1 MAEISATIK
10 INDAFSAP
18 LSKLAAG
25 LSKGQ
30 SGFSKLKSALSGDVF
45 QGASKSSNSMFKS
58 MTGGVVVGN
67 LISKG
72 MGLARSGISS
82 MLGELNEASTSWQTF
97 EGNMHQIGASNT
109 QIARAKSDMQKF
121 AQQTI
126 YSASDMSS
134 TYAQLAAVGT
144 KNTAKLVK
152 GFGGLAAASD
162 NPQQAMKTL
171 SEQATQMAAK
181 PKVQWQ
187 DFKLMLE
194 QTPAGISAVAK
205 TMGKSTTELIKN
217 IQDGKVK
224 TQDFLNAVAKTGTN
238 ANFSKMATQY
248 KTVGQAMDGLK
259 ETLANKLQPQF
270 DKVSQVGIKAV
281 SGITDKLANL
291 NWDALGNGI
300 LSAISKVQPIL
311 ANLGN
316 GFKQMFEG
324 FNSSGAGK
332 SIADMFGSI
341 ADAGKKLTSTLS
353 SGKGGN
359 SFFKQLGSLG
369 GGALSSVAQAISGVA
384 NAVGKMDPGSLMAL
398 ARAFIVLKGGLKGI
412 AIMAIV
418 KGLQQLNGL
427 SPGTIENIAS
437 ALTKLAYAFVILKA
451 VGKGMQ
457 MLKGI
462 HDAFSSLSSMKTP
475 KMATPEVPQAGGIA
489 QSAGAYLKLGAALL
503 MVGGA
508 VVLAAAGFKLLA
520 DAATQLA
527 SGGGAAIA
535 TFFGM
540 VAAIAALAAVVVLLG
555 PTMIGASVGF
565 LMFAAA
571 LLIIGAAIFVASAG
585 ITMLATQ
592 LPIISQYGLSASV
605 GLLALAGAV
614 AVFGVGA
621 LVAAVGVVVLGA
633 GLIVLAAGLMIAAVG
648 ALLFGVALT
657 LIAAM
662 SLVAGAGLM
671 IMAVAMV
678 MIAPMTLIAAVGMLM
693 LAVAMVMIAPMAMIA
708 AVGMLML
715 SMALILVG
723 PMAMVAAVGLIL
735 LSVALLL
742 IGPMSLIAAV
752 GLLLLGV
759 ALVLVMAMG
768 LVAAVGILLLG
779 VGLVLVSAMA
789 MVAAVGLLLMSVALM
804 MIMVTAMVSAVGLM
818 LLAVALMLVGPMAMV
833 AAVGLILLASASMML
848 AAGLVAVAAAAMMT
862 AAAIVAV
869 GAAVMT
875 MVSMFIMAGSMM
887 VSAITSAMSRVV
899 SAVSSGIQA
908 AVSAARGFAGALVGV
923 GRDLIQG
930 LINGITSMI
939 GAAVSA
945 VSKVA
950 SSVVSAAKG
959 LLHIGSPSRLFRQYG
974 RWVDQGLIIGLNK
987 DAGAAADASANMA
1000 QGVVDA
1006 ASGMHPTIGAPE
1018 MDQFNTGDLLAD
1030 GFDRAKDSAY
1040 DLIGAITGLN
1050 GRTANVGVLGSITGN
1065 QNFNEKSIDGSSLAT
1080 GSDAITPASI
1090 LSSNSS
1096 TNNTNNDQS
1105 VIIQS
1110 GAITIN
1116 SSGNPEQDADAL
1128 LDRLEEKIMEQAD
1141 KSLS

>member
-1 MAEISATIK
+1 MPEISATIRVV
-10 INDAFSAP
+10 DAFSNP
-18 LSKLAAG
+18 LDKLANG
-25 LSKGQ
+25 LSRAQ
-30 SGFSKLKSALSGDVF
+30 SGFSRLKGALGGNMFGSAE
-45 QGASKSSNSMFKS
+45 KSSSGLFKS
-58 MTGGVVVGN
+58 MAGGVVVGN
-67 LISKG
+67 MISKG
-72 MGLARSGISS
+72 MGLAGSGIRS

-97 EGNMHQIGASNT
+97 EGNMHQLGASNT
-109 QIARAKSDMQKF
+109 EINKAKTEMQQF

-217 IQDGKVK
+217 IQDGSVK

-291 NWDALGNGI
+291 NWDGLGNGI
-300 LSAISKVQPIL
+300 LSAINKVQPIL

-316 GFKQMFEG
+316 GFKQMFDG

-332 SIADMFGSI
+332 SIVGMFDSI
-341 ADAGKKLTSTLS
+341 ADAGKKLTGTLS
-353 SGKGGN
+353 KGKGGT
-359 SFFKQLGSLG
+359 SFFKQLGQLG
-369 GGALSSVAQAISGVA
+369 GGALSTVAQAISGVA
-384 NAVGKMDPGSLMAL
+384 DAVGKMDPSSLMAL

-462 HDAFSSLSSMKTP
+462 HDAFSSLSGLKTP
-475 KMATPEVPQAGGIA
+475 KMTTPEVPQAGGIA
-489 QSAGAYLKLGAALL
+489 QSAGAYLKLGAALI

-535 TFFGM
+535 IFFGM
-540 VAAIAALAAVVVLLG
+540 IAAIAALAVVVTLLG
-555 PTMIGASVGF
+555 PAMIGASVGF

-571 LLIIGAAIFVASAG
+571 LLIIGAAIFVATAG

-621 LVAAVGVVVLGA
+621 LVAAVGVVLLGA

-671 IMAVAMV
+671 IMAVAMI

-723 PMAMVAAVGLIL
+723 PMAMVAAVGL
-735 LSVALLL
+735 
-742 IGPMSLIAAV
+742 
-752 GLLLLGV
+752 
-759 ALVLVMAMG
+759 
-768 LVAAVGILLLG
+768 
-779 VGLVLVSAMA
+779 
-789 MVAAVGLLLMSVALM
+789 
-804 MIMVTAMVSAVGLM
+804 M
-818 LLAVALMLVGPMAMV
+818 LLAA
-833 AAVGLILLASASMML
+833 ASMML
-848 AAGLVAVAAAAMMT
+848 AAGLAAVAAAAMMT

-1030 GFDRAKDSAY
+1030 GFDRATDSVY
-1040 DLIGAITGLN
+1040 DLVGAITGLN
-1050 GRTANVGVLGSITGN
+1050 GKTANIGVLGSITGN
-1065 QNFNEKSIDGSSLAT
+1065 QNFDEKSISS
-1080 GSDAITPASI
+1080 SDLGTETDTITPASV
-1090 LSSNSS
+1090 LSPNSS
-1096 TNNTNNDQS
+1096 TNTSNNQS
-1105 VIIQS
+1105 VNIQS
-1110 GAITIN
+1110 GAIVIN
-1116 SSGNPEQDADAL
+1116 SSGNPEEDADAL

>member
-58 MTGGVVVGN
+58 MAGGVVVGN

-291 NWDALGNGI
+291 NWDGLGNGI
-300 LSAISKVQPIL
+300 LSAINKVQPIL

-316 GFKQMFEG
+316 GFKQMFDG

-332 SIADMFGSI
+332 SIVDMFDSI
-341 ADAGKKLTSTLS
+341 ADASKKLTATLS
-353 SGKGGN
+353 KGKGGT
-359 SFFKQLGSLG
+359 SFFKQLGQLG
-369 GGALSSVAQAISGVA
+369 GGALSTVAQAISGVA
-384 NAVGKMDPGSLMAL
+384 DAVGKMDPSSLMAL

-462 HDAFSSLSSMKTP
+462 HDAFSSLSGLKTP
-475 KMATPEVPQAGGIA
+475 KMATPEVPKAGGIA
-489 QSAGAYLKLGAALL
+489 QSAGAFLKLGAALL

-540 VAAIAALAAVVVLLG
+540 VAAIAALAVIVRLLG
-555 PTMIGASVGF
+555 PAMIGASAGF

-571 LLIIGAAIFVASAG
+571 LLIIGAAIFVATAG

-592 LPIISQYGLSASV
+592 LPIISQYGLSAAV

-657 LIAAM
+657 LIAAT

-678 MIAPMTLIAAVGMLM
+678 MIAPMTLIAAVGMMM

-723 PMAMVAAVGLIL
+723 PMAMVAAVGL
-735 LSVALLL
+735 
-742 IGPMSLIAAV
+742 M
-752 GLLLLGV
+752 
-759 ALVLVMAMG
+759 
-768 LVAAVGILLLG
+768 
-779 VGLVLVSAMA
+779 
-789 MVAAVGLLLMSVALM
+789 
-804 MIMVTAMVSAVGLM
+804 
-818 LLAVALMLVGPMAMV
+818 
-833 AAVGLILLASASMML
+833 LLASASMML
-848 AAGLVAVAAAAMMT
+848 AAGLAAVAAAAMMT

-1030 GFDRAKDSAY
+1030 GFDRATDSVY
-1040 DLIGAITGLN
+1040 DLVGAITGLN
-1050 GRTANVGVLGSITGN
+1050 GKTANVGVLGSITGN
-1065 QNFNEKSIDGSSLAT
+1065 QNFDEKSISSSDLGT
-1080 GSDAITPASI
+1080 GTDTITPASV

-1096 TNNTNNDQS
+1096 TNTSNNQS
-1105 VIIQS
+1105 VNIQS
-1110 GAITIN
+1110 GAIVIN
-1116 SSGNPEQDADAL
+1116 SSGNPEEDADAL

>member
-30 SGFSKLKSALSGDVF
+30 SGFSKLKSALSGDAF

-205 TMGKSTTELIKN
+205 TMGESTTQLIKD

-332 SIADMFGSI
+332 SIVDMFDSI
-341 ADAGKKLTSTLS
+341 ADAGEKLTATLS
-353 SGKGGN
+353 KGKGGT
-359 SFFKQLGSLG
+359 SFFKQLGQLG

-384 NAVGKMDPGSLMAL
+384 DAVGKMDPSSLMAL

-462 HDAFSSLSSMKTP
+462 HDAFSSLGGLKTP

-489 QSAGAYLKLGAALL
+489 QSAGAYLKLGAALI

-535 TFFGM
+535 IFFGM
-540 VAAIAALAAVVVLLG
+540 IAAIAALAVVVTLLG
-555 PTMIGASVGF
+555 PAMIGASVGF

-571 LLIIGAAIFVASAG
+571 LLIIGAAIFVATAG

-605 GLLALAGAV
+605 GLLVLAGAV

-621 LVAAVGVVVLGA
+621 LVAAVGVVLLGA

-671 IMAVAMV
+671 IMAVAMI

-723 PMAMVAAVGLIL
+723 PMAMVAAVGL
-735 LSVALLL
+735 
-742 IGPMSLIAAV
+742 
-752 GLLLLGV
+752 
-759 ALVLVMAMG
+759 
-768 LVAAVGILLLG
+768 
-779 VGLVLVSAMA
+779 
-789 MVAAVGLLLMSVALM
+789 
-804 MIMVTAMVSAVGLM
+804 M
-818 LLAVALMLVGPMAMV
+818 LLAA
-833 AAVGLILLASASMML
+833 ASMML
-848 AAGLVAVAAAAMMT
+848 AAGLAAVAAAAMMT

-908 AVSAARGFAGALVGV
+908 AVSAARGFAGALVSV

-1030 GFDRAKDSAY
+1030 GFDRATDSVY
-1040 DLIGAITGLN
+1040 DLVGAITGLN
-1050 GRTANVGVLGSITGN
+1050 GKTANVGVLGSITGN
-1065 QNFNEKSIDGSSLAT
+1065 QNFDEKSISS
-1080 GSDAITPASI
+1080 SDLGTRTDTITPASV

-1096 TNNTNNDQS
+1096 TNTSNNQS
-1105 VIIQS
+1105 VNIQS
-1110 GAITIN
+1110 GAIVIN
-1116 SSGNPEQDADAL
+1116 SSGNPEEDADAL
-1128 LDRLEEKIMEQAD
+1128 LDRLEEKIMEQAN

>member
-30 SGFSKLKSALSGDVF
+30 SGFSKLKSALSGDAF

-97 EGNMHQIGASNT
+97 EGNMHQLGASDT

-144 KNTAKLVK
+144 KNTAQLVK
-152 GFGGLAAASD
+152 GFGGLASAAD

-316 GFKQMFEG
+316 GFKQVFEG

-332 SIADMFGSI
+332 SIVDMFDSI
-341 ADAGKKLTSTLS
+341 ADAGKKLTATLS
-353 SGKGGN
+353 KGKGGT
-359 SFFKQLGSLG
+359 SFFKQLGQLG

-384 NAVGKMDPGSLMAL
+384 NAVGKMDPSSLMAL

-462 HDAFSSLSSMKTP
+462 HDAFSSLGGLKTP

-535 TFFGM
+535 IFFGM
-540 VAAIAALAAVVVLLG
+540 VAAIAALAVVVVLLG

-571 LLIIGAAIFVASAG
+571 LLIIGAAIFVATAG
-585 ITMLATQ
+585 ITLLATQ
-592 LPIISQYGLSASV
+592 LPIISQYGLSAAG

-621 LVAAVGVVVLGA
+621 LVAAVGVILLGA

-723 PMAMVAAVGLIL
+723 PMAMVAAVGL
-735 LSVALLL
+735 
-742 IGPMSLIAAV
+742 M
-752 GLLLLGV
+752 
-759 ALVLVMAMG
+759 
-768 LVAAVGILLLG
+768 
-779 VGLVLVSAMA
+779 
-789 MVAAVGLLLMSVALM
+789 
-804 MIMVTAMVSAVGLM
+804 
-818 LLAVALMLVGPMAMV
+818 
-833 AAVGLILLASASMML
+833 LLASASMML
-848 AAGLVAVAAAAMMT
+848 AAGLAAVAAAAMMT

-1030 GFDRAKDSAY
+1030 GFDRATDSVY
-1040 DLIGAITGLN
+1040 DLVGAITGLN
-1050 GRTANVGVLGSITGN
+1050 GKTANVGVLGSITGN
-1065 QNFNEKSIDGSSLAT
+1065 QNFDEKSISSSDLGT
-1080 GSDAITPASI
+1080 GTDTITPASV

-1096 TNNTNNDQS
+1096 TNTSNNQS
-1105 VIIQS
+1105 VNIQS
-1110 GAITIN
+1110 GAIVIN
-1116 SSGNPEQDADAL
+1116 SSGNPEEDADAI
-1128 LDRLEEKIMEQAD
+1128 LDRLEQKILDQAD

>member
-30 SGFSKLKSALSGDVF
+30 SGFSKLKSALSGDAF

-72 MGLARSGISS
+72 MGLAKSGISS

-97 EGNMHQIGASNT
+97 EGNMHQLGASNT

-144 KNTAKLVK
+144 KNTAQLVK
-152 GFGGLAAASD
+152 GFGGLASAAD

-205 TMGKSTTELIKN
+205 TMGESTTSLIKD

-311 ANLGN
+311 TNLGN

-384 NAVGKMDPGSLMAL
+384 NAVGKMDPSSLMAL

-540 VAAIAALAAVVVLLG
+540 VAAIAALAVVVRLLG
-555 PTMIGASVGF
+555 PAMIGGSVGF

-571 LLIIGAAIFVASAG
+571 LLIIGAAIFVAAAG

-592 LPIISQYGLSASV
+592 LPIISQYGLSAAG

-621 LVAAVGVVVLGA
+621 LVAAVGVILLGA

-723 PMAMVAAVGLIL
+723 PMAMVAAVGL
-735 LSVALLL
+735 
-742 IGPMSLIAAV
+742 M
-752 GLLLLGV
+752 
-759 ALVLVMAMG
+759 
-768 LVAAVGILLLG
+768 
-779 VGLVLVSAMA
+779 
-789 MVAAVGLLLMSVALM
+789 
-804 MIMVTAMVSAVGLM
+804 
-818 LLAVALMLVGPMAMV
+818 
-833 AAVGLILLASASMML
+833 LLASASMML

-1030 GFDRAKDSAY
+1030 SFDRATDSVY
-1040 DLIGAITGLN
+1040 DLVGAITGLN
-1050 GRTANVGVLGSITGN
+1050 GKTANIGVLGSITGN
-1065 QNFNEKSIDGSSLAT
+1065 QNFDEKSISSSDLGT
-1080 GSDAITPASI
+1080 GTDTITPASV

-1096 TNNTNNDQS
+1096 TNTSNNQS
-1105 VIIQS
+1105 VNIQS
-1110 GAITIN
+1110 GAIVIN
-1116 SSGNPEQDADAL
+1116 SSGNPEEDADAL

>member
-30 SGFSKLKSALSGDVF
+30 SGFSKLKSALSGDAF

-58 MTGGVVVGN
+58 MTGGIVVGN
-67 LISKG
+67 LINKG
-72 MGLARSGISS
+72 MDLARSGISS

-97 EGNMHQIGASNT
+97 EGNMHQMGASNT
-109 QIARAKSDMQKF
+109 QIAKAKSDMQKF

-134 TYAQLAAVGT
+134 TYAQLAAVGV
-144 KNTAKLVK
+144 KNTGKLVK

-181 PKVQWQ
+181 PTVQWQ

-291 NWDALGNGI
+291 NWDGLGNGI
-300 LSAISKVQPIL
+300 LSAINKVQPIL

-316 GFKQMFEG
+316 GFKQMFDG

-332 SIADMFGSI
+332 SIVDMFDSI
-341 ADAGKKLTSTLS
+341 ADAGKKLTATLS
-353 SGKGGN
+353 KGKGGT
-359 SFFKQLGSLG
+359 SFFKQLGQLG

-384 NAVGKMDPGSLMAL
+384 DAVGKMDPSSLMAL

-462 HDAFSSLSSMKTP
+462 HDAFSSLSGLKTP
-475 KMATPEVPQAGGIA
+475 KMTTPEVPQAGGIA
-489 QSAGAYLKLGAALL
+489 QSAGAYLKLGAALI

-508 VVLAAAGFKLLA
+508 IVLAAAGFKLLA

-535 TFFGM
+535 IFFGM
-540 VAAIAALAAVVVLLG
+540 IAAIAALAVVVTLLG
-555 PTMIGASVGF
+555 PAMIGASVGF

-571 LLIIGAAIFVASAG
+571 LLIIGAAIFVATAG

-621 LVAAVGVVVLGA
+621 LVAAVGVVLLGA

-671 IMAVAMV
+671 IMAVAMI

-723 PMAMVAAVGLIL
+723 PMAMVAAVGL
-735 LSVALLL
+735 
-742 IGPMSLIAAV
+742 
-752 GLLLLGV
+752 
-759 ALVLVMAMG
+759 
-768 LVAAVGILLLG
+768 
-779 VGLVLVSAMA
+779 
-789 MVAAVGLLLMSVALM
+789 
-804 MIMVTAMVSAVGLM
+804 M
-818 LLAVALMLVGPMAMV
+818 LLAA
-833 AAVGLILLASASMML
+833 ASMML
-848 AAGLVAVAAAAMMT
+848 AAGLAAVAAAAMMT

-1030 GFDRAKDSAY
+1030 GFDRATDSVY
-1040 DLIGAITGLN
+1040 DLVGAITGLN
-1050 GRTANVGVLGSITGN
+1050 GKTANVGVLGSITGN
-1065 QNFNEKSIDGSSLAT
+1065 QNFDEKSISS
-1080 GSDAITPASI
+1080 SDLGTETDTITPASV

-1096 TNNTNNDQS
+1096 TNTSNNQS
-1105 VIIQS
+1105 VNIQS
-1110 GAITIN
+1110 GAIVIN
-1116 SSGNPEQDADAL
+1116 SSGNPEEDADAL

>member
-72 MGLARSGISS
+72 MGLAASGVRS
-82 MLGELNEASTSWQTF
+82 MVGELNEASTSWQTF
-97 EGNMHQIGASNT
+97 EGNMHQLGKSPAEIN
-109 QIARAKSDMQKF
+109 RAKSEMQKF

-134 TYAQLAAVGT
+134 TYAQLAAVGV
-144 KNTAKLVK
+144 KNTGKLVK

-270 DKVSQVGIKAV
+270 DKVSQVGIKAI

-384 NAVGKMDPGSLMAL
+384 NAVGKMDPSSLMAL

-462 HDAFSSLSSMKTP
+462 HDAFSSLSGLKTP

-540 VAAIAALAAVVVLLG
+540 VAAIAALAVVVRLLG

-621 LVAAVGVVVLGA
+621 LVAAVGVILLGA

-723 PMAMVAAVGLIL
+723 PMAMVAAVGL
-735 LSVALLL
+735 
-742 IGPMSLIAAV
+742 M
-752 GLLLLGV
+752 
-759 ALVLVMAMG
+759 
-768 LVAAVGILLLG
+768 
-779 VGLVLVSAMA
+779 
-789 MVAAVGLLLMSVALM
+789 
-804 MIMVTAMVSAVGLM
+804 
-818 LLAVALMLVGPMAMV
+818 
-833 AAVGLILLASASMML
+833 LLASASMML
-848 AAGLVAVAAAAMMT
+848 AAGLAAVAAAAMMT
-862 AAAIVAV
+862 AAAIVAI

-1030 GFDRAKDSAY
+1030 GFDRAKDSVY

-1050 GRTANVGVLGSITGN
+1050 GKTANVGVLGSITGN

-1080 GSDAITPASI
+1080 GSDAITPASV

-1096 TNNTNNDQS
+1096 TNNTNNDQF
-1105 VIIQS
+1105 VTIQS

>member
-72 MGLARSGISS
+72 MDLARSGISS

-300 LSAISKVQPIL
+300 LSAISKVQPVL

-353 SGKGGN
+353 SGKDGN

-384 NAVGKMDPGSLMAL
+384 NAVGKMDPSSLMAL

-540 VAAIAALAAVVVLLG
+540 VAAIAALAVVVRLLG
-555 PTMIGASVGF
+555 PAMIESSAGF

-592 LPIISQYGLSASV
+592 LPIISQYGLSAAV

-621 LVAAVGVVVLGA
+621 LVAAVGVVILGA

-715 SMALILVG
+715 SMALILVV
-723 PMAMVAAVGLIL
+723 PMAMVAAVGL
-735 LSVALLL
+735 
-742 IGPMSLIAAV
+742 M
-752 GLLLLGV
+752 
-759 ALVLVMAMG
+759 
-768 LVAAVGILLLG
+768 
-779 VGLVLVSAMA
+779 
-789 MVAAVGLLLMSVALM
+789 
-804 MIMVTAMVSAVGLM
+804 
-818 LLAVALMLVGPMAMV
+818 
-833 AAVGLILLASASMML
+833 LLASASMML
-848 AAGLVAVAAAAMMT
+848 AAGLAAVAAAAMMT

-1018 MDQFNTGDLLAD
+1018 MDQFNTGNLLAD
-1030 GFDRAKDSAY
+1030 GFDRAKDSVY

-1050 GRTANVGVLGSITGN
+1050 GKTANVGVLGSITGN

-1080 GSDAITPASI
+1080 GSDAITPASV

-1105 VIIQS
+1105 VTIQS
-1110 GAITIN
+1110 GAIVIN
-1116 SSGNPEQDADAL
+1116 SSGNPEEDADAL
-1128 LDRLEEKIMEQAD
+1128 LDRLEEKIMEQAN

>member
-72 MGLARSGISS
+72 MDLARSGISS

-332 SIADMFGSI
+332 SIVDMFDNI
-341 ADAGKKLTSTLS
+341 ADAGKELTATLS
-353 SGKGGN
+353 KGKGGN

-369 GGALSSVAQAISGVA
+369 GGALSSVAEAISGVA
-384 NAVGKMDPGSLMAL
+384 NAVGKMDPSSLMAL
-398 ARAFIVLKGGLKGI
+398 AKAFIVLKGGLKGI

-462 HDAFSSLSSMKTP
+462 HDAFSSLSGLKTP

-489 QSAGAYLKLGAALL
+489 QSAGAFLKLGAALL
-503 MVGGA
+503 MVGSA
-508 VVLAAAGFKLLA
+508 VVLAAVGFKLLA

-540 VAAIAALAAVVVLLG
+540 VAAIAALAVVVVLLG
-555 PTMIGASVGF
+555 PTMIEASVGF

-592 LPIISQYGLSASV
+592 LPIISQYGLSAAG

-723 PMAMVAAVGLIL
+723 PMAMVAAVGL
-735 LSVALLL
+735 
-742 IGPMSLIAAV
+742 
-752 GLLLLGV
+752 
-759 ALVLVMAMG
+759 
-768 LVAAVGILLLG
+768 
-779 VGLVLVSAMA
+779 
-789 MVAAVGLLLMSVALM
+789 
-804 MIMVTAMVSAVGLM
+804 M
-818 LLAVALMLVGPMAMV
+818 LLA
-833 AAVGLILLASASMML
+833 AASIML
-848 AAGLVAVAAAAMMT
+848 AAGLAAVAAAAMMT

-887 VSAITSAMSRVV
+887 VSAITSAMSRVA

-1018 MDQFNTGDLLAD
+1018 MDQFSTGDLLAD
-1030 GFDRAKDSAY
+1030 GFDRAKDSVY

-1050 GRTANVGVLGSITGN
+1050 GKTANVGVLGSVTGN

-1080 GSDAITPASI
+1080 GSDAITPASV

-1105 VIIQS
+1105 VTIQS

-1128 LDRLEEKIMEQAD
+1128 LDKLEEKIMEQAD

>member
-72 MGLARSGISS
+72 MDLARSGISS

-238 ANFSKMATQY
+238 VNFSKMATQY

-300 LSAISKVQPIL
+300 LSAISKVQPVL

-332 SIADMFGSI
+332 SIADMFDSI
-341 ADAGKKLTSTLS
+341 ADAGKKLTATLS
-353 SGKGGN
+353 KGKGGN

-384 NAVGKMDPGSLMAL
+384 NAVGKMDPSSLMAL

-462 HDAFSSLSSMKTP
+462 HDAFSSLSGLKTP

-508 VVLAAAGFKLLA
+508 VVLAAVGFKLLA

-535 TFFGM
+535 TFFGT
-540 VAAIAALAAVVVLLG
+540 VAAIAALAVVVVLLG
-555 PTMIGASVGF
+555 PTMIEASVGF
-565 LMFAAA
+565 LIFAAA

-592 LPIISQYGLSASV
+592 LPIISQYGLSAAG

-621 LVAAVGVVVLGA
+621 LVAAVGVILLGA

-723 PMAMVAAVGLIL
+723 PMAMVAAVGL
-735 LSVALLL
+735 
-742 IGPMSLIAAV
+742 M
-752 GLLLLGV
+752 
-759 ALVLVMAMG
+759 
-768 LVAAVGILLLG
+768 
-779 VGLVLVSAMA
+779 
-789 MVAAVGLLLMSVALM
+789 
-804 MIMVTAMVSAVGLM
+804 
-818 LLAVALMLVGPMAMV
+818 
-833 AAVGLILLASASMML
+833 LLASASMML
-848 AAGLVAVAAAAMMT
+848 AAGLAAVAAAAMMT

-950 SSVVSAAKG
+950 SRVVSAAKG
-959 LLHIGSPSRLFRQYG
+959 LLHIGSPSRLFRHYG

-1018 MDQFNTGDLLAD
+1018 MDQFSTGDLLAD
-1030 GFDRAKDSAY
+1030 GFDRAKDSVY

-1050 GRTANVGVLGSITGN
+1050 GKTANVGVLGSVTGN

-1080 GSDAITPASI
+1080 GSDAITPASV

-1105 VIIQS
+1105 VTIQS

-1128 LDRLEEKIMEQAD
+1128 LDKLEEKIMEQAD

>member
-72 MGLARSGISS
+72 MDLARSGISS

-341 ADAGKKLTSTLS
+341 ADAGKKLTATLS
-353 SGKGGN
+353 KGKGGN

-384 NAVGKMDPGSLMAL
+384 NAVGKMDPSSLMAL
-398 ARAFIVLKGGLKGI
+398 AKAFIVLKGGLKGI

-462 HDAFSSLSSMKTP
+462 HDAFSSLSGLKTP

-489 QSAGAYLKLGAALL
+489 QSAGAFLKLGAALL

-508 VVLAAAGFKLLA
+508 VVLAAVGFKLLA

-540 VAAIAALAAVVVLLG
+540 VAAIAALAVVVVLLG
-555 PTMIGASVGF
+555 PTMIEASVGF

-592 LPIISQYGLSASV
+592 LPIISQYGLSAAG

-723 PMAMVAAVGLIL
+723 PMAMVAAVGL
-735 LSVALLL
+735 
-742 IGPMSLIAAV
+742 M
-752 GLLLLGV
+752 
-759 ALVLVMAMG
+759 
-768 LVAAVGILLLG
+768 
-779 VGLVLVSAMA
+779 
-789 MVAAVGLLLMSVALM
+789 
-804 MIMVTAMVSAVGLM
+804 
-818 LLAVALMLVGPMAMV
+818 
-833 AAVGLILLASASMML
+833 LLASASMML
-848 AAGLVAVAAAAMMT
+848 AAGLAAVAAAAMMT
-862 AAAIVAV
+862 AAAIVAI

-1018 MDQFNTGDLLAD
+1018 MDQFNAGDLLAD
-1030 GFDRAKDSAY
+1030 GFDRAKDSVY

-1050 GRTANVGVLGSITGN
+1050 GKTANVGVLGSITGN

-1080 GSDAITPASI
+1080 GSDAITPASV

-1096 TNNTNNDQS
+1096 TNNTNNDQF
-1105 VIIQS
+1105 VTIQS

>member
-72 MGLARSGISS
+72 MGLAASGVRS
-82 MLGELNEASTSWQTF
+82 MVGELNEASTSWQTF
-97 EGNMHQIGASNT
+97 EGNMHQLGKSPAEIN
-109 QIARAKSDMQKF
+109 RAKSEMQKF

-134 TYAQLAAVGT
+134 TYAQLAAVGV
-144 KNTAKLVK
+144 KNTGKLVK

-281 SGITDKLANL
+281 SVITDKLANL

-300 LSAISKVQPIL
+300 LSAISKVQPVL

-332 SIADMFGSI
+332 SIVDMFDSI
-341 ADAGKKLTSTLS
+341 ADAGKKLTATLS
-353 SGKGGN
+353 KGKGGN

-384 NAVGKMDPGSLMAL
+384 NAVGKMDPSSLMAL

-437 ALTKLAYAFVILKA
+437 ALTKLAYAFIILKA

-462 HDAFSSLSSMKTP
+462 HDAFSSLSGLKTP
-475 KMATPEVPQAGGIA
+475 KMTTPEVPQASGIA

-508 VVLAAAGFKLLA
+508 VVLTAAGFKLLA

-540 VAAIAALAAVVVLLG
+540 VAAIAALAVVVRLLG
-555 PTMIGASVGF
+555 PAMIGASAGF

-592 LPIISQYGLSASV
+592 LPIISQYGLSAAV

-693 LAVAMVMIAPMAMIA
+693 LAVAMAMIAPMAMIA

-715 SMALILVG
+715 SMALFLVG
-723 PMAMVAAVGLIL
+723 PMAMVAAVGL
-735 LSVALLL
+735 
-742 IGPMSLIAAV
+742 M
-752 GLLLLGV
+752 
-759 ALVLVMAMG
+759 
-768 LVAAVGILLLG
+768 
-779 VGLVLVSAMA
+779 
-789 MVAAVGLLLMSVALM
+789 
-804 MIMVTAMVSAVGLM
+804 
-818 LLAVALMLVGPMAMV
+818 
-833 AAVGLILLASASMML
+833 LLASASMML
-848 AAGLVAVAAAAMMT
+848 AAGLAAVAAAAMMT

-1018 MDQFNTGDLLAD
+1018 IDQFNTGDLLAD
-1030 GFDRAKDSAY
+1030 GFDRAKDSVY

-1050 GRTANVGVLGSITGN
+1050 GKTANVGVLGSITGN

-1080 GSDAITPASI
+1080 GSDAITPASV

-1096 TNNTNNDQS
+1096 INNTNNDQS
-1105 VIIQS
+1105 VTIQS

-1116 SSGNPEQDADAL
+1116 SFGNPEQDADAL

>member
-10 INDAFSAP
+10 LNDAFSAP

-30 SGFSKLKSALSGDVF
+30 SGFSKLKSALSGDAF

-72 MGLARSGISS
+72 MGLAKSGISS

-109 QIARAKSDMQKF
+109 QIAKAKSDMQKF

-134 TYAQLAAVGT
+134 TYAQLAAVGV
-144 KNTAKLVK
+144 KNTGKLVK

-300 LSAISKVQPIL
+300 ISAINKVQPIL

-316 GFKQMFEG
+316 GFKQMFDG

-332 SIADMFGSI
+332 SIVDMFDSI
-341 ADAGKKLTSTLS
+341 ADAGKKLTATLS
-353 SGKGGN
+353 KGKGGT
-359 SFFKQLGSLG
+359 SFFKQLGQLG

-384 NAVGKMDPGSLMAL
+384 DAVGKMDPSSLMAL

-462 HDAFSSLSSMKTP
+462 HDAFSSLSGLKTP
-475 KMATPEVPQAGGIA
+475 KMATPEIPQAGGIA

-527 SGGGAAIA
+527 NGGGAAIA

-540 VAAIAALAAVVVLLG
+540 VAAIAALAVVVRLLG
-555 PTMIGASVGF
+555 PAMIGASVGF

-571 LLIIGAAIFVASAG
+571 LLIIGAAIFVAAAG

-621 LVAAVGVVVLGA
+621 LVAAVGVVLLGA

-671 IMAVAMV
+671 IMAVAMI

-723 PMAMVAAVGLIL
+723 PMAMVAAVGL
-735 LSVALLL
+735 
-742 IGPMSLIAAV
+742 
-752 GLLLLGV
+752 
-759 ALVLVMAMG
+759 
-768 LVAAVGILLLG
+768 
-779 VGLVLVSAMA
+779 
-789 MVAAVGLLLMSVALM
+789 
-804 MIMVTAMVSAVGLM
+804 M
-818 LLAVALMLVGPMAMV
+818 LLAA
-833 AAVGLILLASASMML
+833 ASMML
-848 AAGLVAVAAAAMMT
+848 AAGLAAVAAAAMMT
-862 AAAIVAV
+862 AAAIVAI

-1018 MDQFNTGDLLAD
+1018 MDQFNTGNLLAD
-1030 GFDRAKDSAY
+1030 GFDRATDSVYA
-1040 DLIGAITGLN
+1040 LVGAITGLN
-1050 GRTANVGVLGSITGN
+1050 GKTANVGVLGSITGN
-1065 QNFNEKSIDGSSLAT
+1065 QNFDEKSISSSDLGT
-1080 GSDAITPASI
+1080 GTDTITPTSV

-1096 TNNTNNDQS
+1096 TNTSNNQS
-1105 VIIQS
+1105 VNIQS
-1110 GAITIN
+1110 GAIVIN
-1116 SSGNPEQDADAL
+1116 SSGNPEEDADAL

>member
-72 MGLARSGISS
+72 MGLAASGVRS
-82 MLGELNEASTSWQTF
+82 MVGELNEASTSWQTF
-97 EGNMHQIGASNT
+97 EGNMHQLGKSPAEIN
-109 QIARAKSDMQKF
+109 RAKSEMQKF

-134 TYAQLAAVGT
+134 TYAQLAAVGV
-144 KNTAKLVK
+144 KNTGKLVK

-311 ANLGN
+311 TNLGN

-427 SPGTIENIAS
+427 STGTIENIAS

-540 VAAIAALAAVVVLLG
+540 VAAIAALAVVVVLLG

-571 LLIIGAAIFVASAG
+571 LLIIGAAIFVAAAG
-585 ITMLATQ
+585 ITLLATQ
-592 LPIISQYGLSASV
+592 LPIISQYGLSAAG

-621 LVAAVGVVVLGA
+621 LVAAVGVILLGA

-678 MIAPMTLIAAVGMLM
+678 MIAPMTLIAAVGMMMLAVGMMM

-723 PMAMVAAVGLIL
+723 PMAMVAAVGL
-735 LSVALLL
+735 
-742 IGPMSLIAAV
+742 
-752 GLLLLGV
+752 
-759 ALVLVMAMG
+759 
-768 LVAAVGILLLG
+768 
-779 VGLVLVSAMA
+779 
-789 MVAAVGLLLMSVALM
+789 
-804 MIMVTAMVSAVGLM
+804 M
-818 LLAVALMLVGPMAMV
+818 LLAA
-833 AAVGLILLASASMML
+833 ASMML
-848 AAGLVAVAAAAMMT
+848 AAGLAAVAAAAMMT

-1030 GFDRAKDSAY
+1030 GFDRAKDSVY

-1050 GRTANVGVLGSITGN
+1050 GKTANVGVLGSITGN

-1080 GSDAITPASI
+1080 GSDAITPASV

-1105 VIIQS
+1105 VTIQS